1 MQTQTQNCAC
11 TFNCYA
17 TCTCEFDFYAD
28 GPECIAVA
36 DWRAAVNNSG
46 ISAGADEVKDLIA
59 SAPACLAT
67 HGNQDDF
74 ARFGVL
80 SLAARAGVPIVEL
93 MDLVVA
99 A

>member
-1 MQTQTQNCAC
+1 MQTQ
-11 TFNCYA
+11 

-46 ISAGADEVKDLIA
+46 IEASIEEVKALIA
-59 SAPACLAT
+59 QAPTCLAA
-67 HGNQDDF
+67 HGSQDDWG
-74 ARFGVL
+74 RYGL
-80 SLAARAGVPIVEL
+80 LMLAARAGEPLTAL
-93 MDLVVA
+93 MDLVA